1 MSSRGPIKR
10 MQLLLPLLFAVA
22 AAACGDD
29 HVHEARDDHGHSHIK
44 REFPS
49 APLTPPSRPL
59 QWGTLNILHT
69 TDSHGWLLGHQKKS
83 FPEPNYSGDF
93 GDFSSFIT
101 HMKEFA
107 LKKDVDLLLVD
118 SGDLHDGTGL
128 SDGFP
133 TGGVD
138 AQASNQFF
146 KQLPYDVMAIG
157 NHELYIY
164 NNTLDMHK
172 NFVPHFAGHYLS
184 SNVNITVGNVSVPI
198 GRRFAKFKTRKGRA
212 VTALGVL
219 FDFTGNDKGTTV
231 QPVAAMVKEAWFADA
246 IKDEP
251 DLFLLAG
258 HMPVAR
264 DNCKSTRPL
273 VFNAIR
279 AIHPLTPI
287 LILGGHTHIRD
298 CLQLDGRSISIESG
312 RYMETVG
319 WLSAELPAPK
329 GHGRRHDGGDDKS
342 EHGGSHEGSGQDN
355 KNITFSRRYL
365 DPNRV
370 TYEYHTG
377 RGNFSFDT
385 AWGRSITKGLEKLA
399 KTFDL
404 SFEYGVAPHDFT
416 INRSP
421 YPSNNSLLSLFAEEV
436 MPVALTVNNT
446 RANIPNIMITNSGSM
461 RFDIYGGPFT
471 KNDQLTASPFAD
483 TFLYIPDVPFSVA
496 SAVLPALNGA
506 GEENRRRDE
515 VVEAEL
521 WARGYV
527 GTRYRE
533 WLQEMHNRDV
543 TKGSEARRA
552 AAQKLTLGYVTSDA
566 CPGVGDDTPH
576 TPLTFNS
583 VPDFIASRS
592 PQVADD
598 APIDLVFVDFIETQL
613 IGILNKVQTAKVYTV
628 ADVAKYTNVLATEAL
643 GIYAQQAWN

>member
-1 MSSRGPIKR
+1 MRF
-10 MQLLLPLLFAVA
+10 LPTLALAGI

-29 HVHEARDDHGHSHIK
+29 HTHAARDGHDHSHAK
-44 REFPS
+44 REVPS
-49 APLTPPSRPL
+49 SPLTPPSRPL
-59 QWGTLNILHT
+59 TWGALNIVHT
-69 TDSHGWLLGHQKKS
+69 TDSHGWLLGHQKTS

-93 GDFSSFIT
+93 GDFASFVT
-101 HMKEFA
+101 HMKELA
-107 LKKDVDLLLVD
+107 VKKDVDLLLVD

-138 AQASNQFF
+138 AHASNQFF
-146 KQLPYDVMAIG
+146 KELPYDVLAIG

-164 NNTLDMHK
+164 NNTLDMHQ
-172 NFVPHFAGHYLS
+172 NFAPRFNGRYLS
-184 SNVNITVGNVSVPI
+184 SNVNITVDGVSKPV
-198 GRRFAKFKTRKGRA
+198 GSRFAKFKTRKGRA

-219 FDFTGNDKGTTV
+219 YDFTGNDKNTTV
-231 QPVAAMVKEAWFADA
+231 QPVAAMVKEAWFAAA

-264 DNCKSTRPL
+264 DNWPL

-279 AIHPLTPI
+279 AVHPLTPI
-287 LILGGHTHIRD
+287 IILGGHTHIRD
-298 CLQLDGRSISIESG
+298 CLQLDGRSMSMESG

-319 WLSAELPAPK
+319 WMSADLPEPK
-329 GHGRRHDGGDDKS
+329 GHGRRHNGEDHGHDEGHGGHGGDN
-342 EHGGSHEGSGQDN
+342 GA

-385 AWGRSITKGLEKLA
+385 PWGRSITKGLEKLA

-404 SFEYGVAPHDFT
+404 SFEYGTAPHDFT
-416 INRSP
+416 ITQAP
-421 YPSNNSLLSLFAEEV
+421 YPSNNSVLSLMAEA

-446 RANIPNIMITNSGSM
+446 RASIPNIMITNSGSL
-461 RFDIYGGPFT
+461 RFDIYAGPFT

-483 TFLYIPDVPFSVA
+483 SFLYIPNVPFAVA
-496 SAVLPALNGA
+496 AAVLPALNGA
-506 GEENRRRDE
+506 GADNRRRDE
-515 VVEAEL
+515 TVEAEL

-533 WLQEMHNRDV
+533 WIEEMYQRDV
-543 TKGSEARRA
+543 QQGGEARRA
-552 AAQKLTLGYVTSDA
+552 AANLTVGYVTTDA

-576 TPLTFNS
+576 APLSFHS
-583 VPDFIASRS
+583 IPDFIASQS
-592 PQVADD
+592 PAVADD
-598 APIDLVFVDFIETQL
+598 APIDLVFVDFIQTQL
-613 IGILNKVQTAKVYTV
+613 IGILNTVQKDKVFTT
-628 ADVAKYTNVLATEAL
+628 ADVSRYTDVLATEAL